1 MSFQRD
7 YLMRQ
12 IEQAAQALARI
23 LVAARGGNRDEALAL
38 FDEAYRPLVGVSGRV
53 VASLDEE
60 QLLTLL
66 TSGSAPDPRRVGVA
80 IELLVTEAD
89 LLAEKGEVGPAAAH
103 YRRALGLTAYLASH
117 LGRLPDGDLASRL
130 ADRAGTLAL
139 TPAQRLH
146 LARLHEAL
154 GRYGDAED
162 ALFEVLDEDPDH
174 AAAVDHGIAFYQRL
188 LAKGDAELEAGNLP
202 RDEVRGALA
211 DLLRRQVQPA
221 D

>member
-1 MSFQRD
+1 
-7 YLMRQ
+7 MRQ
-12 IEQAAQALARI
+12 IELAAQALARI
-23 LVAARGGNRDEALAL
+23 LMTAKGGNRAEALAL
-38 FDEAYRPLVGVSGRV
+38 FDEAYKPLVGVSGRV

-66 TSGSAPDPRRVGVA
+66 TSGSAPDPRRVSVA
-80 IELLVTEAD
+80 IELLATEAD
-89 LLAEKGEVGPAAAH
+89 LLAGEGEEKPAAAH

-117 LGRLPDGDLASRL
+117 LGRLPDGDLAGRL

-139 TPAQRLH
+139 TPTQRLH

-162 ALFEVLDEDPDH
+162 ALFEVLDDDPDD

-188 LAKGDAELEAGNLP
+188 LAKDDAELEAGNLP
-202 RDEVRGALA
+202 RDEVRSALA

-221 D
+221 E